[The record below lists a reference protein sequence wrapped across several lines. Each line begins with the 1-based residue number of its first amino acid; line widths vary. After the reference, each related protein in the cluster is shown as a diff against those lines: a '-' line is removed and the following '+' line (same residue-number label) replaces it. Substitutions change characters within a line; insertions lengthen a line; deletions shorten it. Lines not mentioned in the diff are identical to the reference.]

1 MRKSKPISPFEFVLI
16 CVIIAVTALAGLQV
30 ISSRLV
36 NRSSAAA
43 QPFIAQF
50 IPSAT
55 AIATETPRP
64 TVTPL
69 GKTLPT
75 QNLPNTWTPTSTWTP
90 LPTRTN
96 TPTNTPTP
104 TATSKPPLPG
114 LRPTVT
120 PAFDI
125 VLFNYSTE
133 ITQTIRPTPVPLVDL
148 PQNTINIVLLGSDR
162 RHGTLGWRTDD
173 HRRQRQSRSSAVNM
187 FSIPRDTGL
196 HSQLALHA
204 HQPGGFAR

>member
-1 MRKSKPISPFEFVLI
+1 MLI
-16 CVIIAVTALAGLQV
+16 CVIVAITVLAGLQV
-30 ISSRLV
+30 ASRSLRHPIERGGPTV
-36 NRSSAAA
+36 V
-43 QPFIAQF
+43 AQF

-55 AIATETPRP
+55 ATSTETPRP

-69 GKTLPT
+69 GKMLPT
-75 QNLPNTWTPTSTWTP
+75 QNLPLTWTPTNTWTP

-120 PAFDI
+120 PAFDV
-125 VLFNYSTE
+125 VLFNYSPE

-148 PQNTINIVLLGSDR
+148 SENTINIVLLGSDKR
-162 RHGTLGWRTDD
+162 PDYARLAHRCD
-173 HRRQRQSRSSAVNM
+173 HRRQRQ
-187 FSIPRDTGL
+187 PRC
-196 HSQLALHA
+196 
-204 HQPGGFAR
+204 ARR

>member
-1 MRKSKPISPFEFVLI
+1 MRKSKPLSPLEFVLI
-16 CVIIAVTALAGLQV
+16 CAIIAVTALVGLQV
-30 ISSRLV
+30 AFGRFV

-43 QPFIAQF
+43 QPFVAQF

-55 AIATETPRP
+55 ATFTATPRP

-75 QNLPNTWTPTSTWTP
+75 QNLPATWTPTSTWTP

-114 LRPTVT
+114 
-120 PAFDI
+120 
-125 VLFNYSTE
+125 
-133 ITQTIRPTPVPLVDL
+133 
-148 PQNTINIVLLGSDR
+148 
-162 RHGTLGWRTDD
+162 
-173 HRRQRQSRSSAVNM
+173 
-187 FSIPRDTGL
+187 
-196 HSQLALHA
+196 
-204 HQPGGFAR
+204 